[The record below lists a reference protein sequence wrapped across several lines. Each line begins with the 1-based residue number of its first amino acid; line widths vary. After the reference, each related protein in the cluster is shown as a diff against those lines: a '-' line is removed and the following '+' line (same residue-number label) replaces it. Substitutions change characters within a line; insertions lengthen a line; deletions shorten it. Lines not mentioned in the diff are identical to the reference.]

1 MFAFPIFG
9 CVAASSSVAWTPADL
24 AGIDF
29 WLQPPPS
36 GDSTNGGLLT
46 IATGKVSDAADA
58 AGSAT
63 VLSQATAGRR
73 PVVGAAVDGF
83 STLDWAYADDVH
95 IESAT
100 GGLSGDVDHTLIAL
114 IKITDGSPFYPAV
127 GYGSFLCYGNPNGE
141 NSQIGVQSA
150 AGGSWWGGGGAS
162 HGTGT
167 GGPALGKALDQ
178 SWHLLTKVTASN
190 VETICIDGVEIYS
203 GDTSTAPAAGY
214 LGSGRWL
221 NNSSYT
227 CSSHRSLDKLWVGQA
242 CTDAEIR
249 QVADY
254 LNAQYPTTYGPML
267 VCVGDS
273 LSSGYLL
280 GTPSTEAWP
289 AIVAASRNYQL
300 RQHAYP
306 GWRTYWAGNPNIRDG
321 GNSLPTLAKDGLLFA
336 SIITDWSGINDVN
349 NAITNATL
357 KGYKETNIAAIRAK
371 NPDAK
376 LVGFTLLPSLAVV
389 GSEETE
395 RAAHNTDMKGAWG
408 AAQYDQIVDLEE
420 IAALLN
426 PADTTY
432 YNVDGTHLNA
442 TGQALV
448 AAKFLA
454 EVT

>member
-1 MFAFPIFG
+1 MIPLPLLG
-9 CVAASSSVAWTPADL
+9 CIMGSSSPPAWTPADL

-46 IATGKVSDAADA
+46 IATGKVSAAADA

-63 VLSQATAGRR
+63 VLAQATAGRQ
-73 PVVGAAVDGF
+73 PVVGAAVDGY

-114 IKITDGSPFYPAV
+114 VKITDAGPNYTPAV
-127 GYGSFLCYGNPNGE
+127 GYGSFLCYGDPVGE
-141 NSQIGVQSA
+141 NSHIGVQASF
-150 AGGSWWGGGGAS
+150 WWGGGGAS
-162 HGTGT
+162 HGAAV
-167 GGPALGKALDQ
+167 GGPALGKPLDQ
-178 SWHLLTKVTASN
+178 SWHLLIKRTVSN
-190 VETICIDGVEIYS
+190 VEKIEIDGVEVYS
-203 GDTSTAPAAGY
+203 GDAGTAPVANY
-214 LGSGRWL
+214 LGAGRWL

-249 QVADY
+249 QVAGY

-273 LSSGYLL
+273 MSSGYLL
-280 GTPSTEAWP
+280 ASPSTESWP
-289 AIVAASRNYQL
+289 AVVAASRSYQL
-300 RQHAYP
+300 RVHAVT

-321 GNSLPTLAKDGLLFA
+321 GNNLPELTKDGLLFA

-349 NAITNATL
+349 NAVTNVTL

-376 LVGFTLLPSLAVV
+376 LVGFTLLPSTSVV

-395 RAAHNTDMKGAWG
+395 RAAHNADMRGAWG
-408 AAQYDQIVDLEE
+408 AAQYDQILDLEE
-420 IAALLN
+420 IAELLD
-426 PADTTY
+426 PSDPTY
-432 YNVDGTHLNA
+432 FADGTHLNA
-442 TGQALV
+442 AGQALV